1 MINLI
6 TNRANAVNSFQ
17 ISVIGNITGS
27 NFKLSDGK
35 GGELGFLLKNI
46 TEEPITV
53 DIVPYSIDI
62 AVTTVI
68 YPGWNVEIVREV
80 KSNVEGLQYGY

>member
-1 MINLI
+1 MDNRI

-17 ISVIGNITGS
+17 ISVIGSINEA

-35 GGELGFLLKNI
+35 GGELGFLIKNI
-46 TEEPITV
+46 TDEPITV
-53 DIVPYSIDI
+53 EIVPYSMDTAIS
-62 AVTTVI
+62 TVM

-80 KSNVEGLQYGY
+80 KSNIEGLQYGY

>member
-1 MINLI
+1 MDNFI

-17 ISVIGNITGS
+17 ISVIGSINKP

-35 GGELGFLLKNI
+35 GGELGFLIKNI

-53 DIVPYSIDI
+53 NVVPYSMDTAIS
-62 AVTTVI
+62 TVI

>member
-1 MINLI
+1 MDNFI

-17 ISVIGNITGS
+17 ISVIGNITNP
-27 NFKLSDGK
+27 NFKLDDGK
-35 GGELGFLLKNI
+35 GGELGFLIKNI
-46 TEEPITV
+46 TEEPISV
-53 DIVPYSIDI
+53 DIVPYSMNT

-80 KSNVEGLQYGY
+80 KSSVEGLQYGY